1 MTKGNI
7 QRRNREKPVELSCI
21 ESIPEAISIATSWGS
36 SSARLVLTTLK
47 VEEKLFDFGQLAWMN

>member
-1 MTKGNI
+1 MTKGKI

-36 SSARLVLTTLK
+36 GTARLVLTTLK
-47 VEEKLFDFGQLAWMN
+47 VEEKLFDFGQFAWMN